1 MSGGIGASRRTT
13 LAIVVLVSL
22 IGTLFPDR
30 NFLLDSVRAAV
41 PAAPTGLTTRAGN
54 GYIRVSFT
62 APAGT
67 ITNYKYQLST
77 DGGATYADPVA
88 FSPADTASPV
98 QIGGLTNG
106 SPYTIKLLAVNAD
119 GTGTASSEVTATP
132 TPLTAYV
139 GSGSSRNAF
148 LQGQY
153 AEVGV
158 RRNGAFGSN
167 QVPPTGFHHNV
178 GNCLGFRVDRSF
190 DGWDQTS
197 TDDGDFFCP
206 GSPYEG
212 WSIKV
217 TDSGTAFNECDTNQG
232 SGFLG
237 TFDNLTTADG
247 AQSVRWTS
255 DTNYTSSSR
264 GTSGSAGVQVVQVSS
279 VPDNS
284 QVLHVDI
291 TLTNTTA
298 SSLSNIYYARSFD
311 PDNYTASGVYTST
324 NTVIGQGTS
333 SEVKST
339 WTNGSLIMMKS
350 TDSRSRAARRDSGFG
365 CSEDPKY
372 IYEAHRTRRP
382 TAGLRPRRRTPTTLE
397 PVLPSR
403 SRVLAQGSPRHFAS
417 ATSSRTMNRTF
428 QVYRRSTRSRVAT
441 ANFPLL
447 SLVRLT
453 AQRATT
459 TPSMAVRLGRIRPTP

>member
-197 TDDGDFFCP
+197 TDDGDFFGTRLQQMTATSFVLEARTKDGRSKSLTP
-206 GSPYEG
+206 EPHLMNVTP
-212 WSIKV
+212 IKV
-217 TDSGTAFNECDTNQG
+217 QE
-232 SGFLG
+232 FLG
-237 TFDNLTTADG
+237 
-247 AQSVRWTS
+247 
-255 DTNYTSSSR
+255 
-264 GTSGSAGVQVVQVSS
+264 
-279 VPDNS
+279 
-284 QVLHVDI
+284 H
-291 TLTNTTA
+291 
-298 SSLSNIYYARSFD
+298 
-311 PDNYTASGVYTST
+311 ST
-324 NTVIGQGTS
+324 I
-333 SEVKST
+333 
-339 WTNGSLIMMKS
+339 
-350 TDSRSRAARRDSGFG
+350 
-365 CSEDPKY
+365 
-372 IYEAHRTRRP
+372 
-382 TAGLRPRRRTPTTLE
+382 
-397 PVLPSR
+397 
-403 SRVLAQGSPRHFAS
+403 
-417 ATSSRTMNRTF
+417 
-428 QVYRRSTRSRVAT
+428 
-441 ANFPLL
+441 
-447 SLVRLT
+447 
-453 AQRATT
+453 
-459 TPSMAVRLGRIRPTP
+459 